1 MSSLFKSVYNVVTV
15 CRMVARRPAT
25 PPWLRPLGRWNP
37 SAGSRCGPGGP
48 SGAISPKFTP
58 CTGAQSR
65 GTNRLI
71 QTVLICSFFLFFF
84 YVPFRCSVNPWFNLP
99 MTVLHDI
106 LPFWFKHPCMTQ
118 SNPNGRWQDLR
129 NKAKDVNFEDE
140 GSKLE
145 PVGRIYLKI
154 RRTLRGHLAKIYA
167 MHWAKDSR
175 YKNIK
180 YQKHQLEDSE
190 TSFQTKPP
198 TKLSYISTSL

>member
-1 MSSLFKSVYNVVTV
+1 MEPIGRIQMRTRRTLRGHLSKIYAMHWGAESRYEPSHSNRINLFLLFVFLLCSV
-15 CRMVARRPAT
+15 
-25 PPWLRPLGRWNP
+25 PL
-37 SAGSRCGPGGP
+37 
-48 SGAISPKFTP
+48 
-58 CTGAQSR
+58 
-65 GTNRLI
+65 
-71 QTVLICSFFLFFF
+71 
-84 YVPFRCSVNPWFNLP
+84 FRVNPWFNLP

-175 YKNIK
+175 YKIIK
-180 YQKHQLEDSE
+180 YQKHQAGI
-190 TSFQTKPP
+190 F
-198 TKLSYISTSL
+198 

>member
-65 GTNRLI
+65 GKNRLI

-106 LPFWFKHPCMTQ
+106 LLFGSNTPACHNPILPMAPMT
-118 SNPNGRWQDLR
+118 G
-129 NKAKDVNFEDE
+129 FEKQ
-140 GSKLE
+140 GQRCK
-145 PVGRIYLKI
+145 
-154 RRTLRGHLAKIYA
+154 LRGRRQQVRACREDLPQNQANA
-167 MHWAKDSR
+167 QGSPG
-175 YKNIK
+175 KNLR
-180 YQKHQLEDSE
+180 HALG
-190 TSFQTKPP
+190 
-198 TKLSYISTSL
+198 